1 MNTFISEEEHK
12 EHIENIVRALAVLKG
27 EDEFRAFLADI
38 CTPQEIRSLSNRI
51 IAAQMLYEAHS
62 YKDIIDRLGLSTAT
76 VGRVSRCIKAG
87 AGGYLAAVLRLNGD
101 NPDEYK

>member
-1 MNTFISEEEHK
+1 
-12 EHIENIVRALAVLKG
+12 
-27 EDEFRAFLADI
+27 
-38 CTPQEIRSLSNRI
+38 
-51 IAAQMLYEAHS
+51 MLYEAHS